1 MGKENSLRYR
11 PEIDGLR
18 AFAVIPVLLFHA
30 GMGFS
35 GGYAGVDVFFVISG
49 YLIGTLILKEAEAGT
64 FSFKRFW
71 GRRLRRL
78 FPAWAAV
85 VILTTVA
92 ALFWLIPT
100 HLLDYGKS
108 LIAQPLLVANFYF
121 WRQSGYFETAS
132 EFQPLLH
139 TWSLAVEEQFYLF
152 LPLILLPFARMGRRI
167 VGFLVILFIAISLGF
182 SFYQSTRDVSFAF
195 FLLPARIFELD
206 LGVILAWYLLKK
218 KEAPRYG
225 SGIALCGLALIFVS
239 YFLFDENTVFPG
251 VAALLPCLGAAAF
264 IYGNSGMLTVSGKW
278 LSNSFLVWI
287 GKISYPLY
295 LWHWPVLVFIGYLRL
310 GDLDIVWGC
319 LGLVLS
325 VLLAWLTYAF
335 IETPVR
341 TKKAFSGLKAL
352 TTTAVVFSLGVI
364 LLGLFFTQSKGV
376 PIRFSEE
383 VNSLLIEPSEEN
395 DSLRLHRIDEWDVSG
410 GPKILGDQSSD
421 APALLLWGD
430 SHSAALK
437 PVMDELGREY
447 GVRVL
452 SAQQPGIMPVP
463 NVYPKGRL
471 DIAGNVTPKVEE
483 YIKEHD
489 LKNILLVARWP
500 HYVFGDGP
508 GDMRRLLQEVG
519 NSADSVEE
527 GSDIFVR
534 NLAASVQQLEAEGR
548 KVWFMR
554 SVGEHSRSVP
564 ETLAQ
569 IASRGGSL
577 NYLAQPLVEHRKEDQ
592 PMNDLIDQALTGTKA
607 QVLDPR
613 PLFTDENGIYL
624 MAREGKPLYRDR
636 NHVSEFG
643 AMQLK
648 ALFEPMFKA
657 IGGTKNL

>member
-1 MGKENSLRYR
+1 MGKDNSLQYR

-18 AFAVIPVLLFHA
+18 AIAVIPVLFFHA
-30 GMGFS
+30 GMGFP
-35 GGYAGVDVFFVISG
+35 GGYTGVDVFFVISG

-85 VILTTVA
+85 VLLTTVA
-92 ALFWLIPT
+92 ALFWLIPA

-108 LIAQPLLVANFYF
+108 LISQPLLVANFYF

-152 LPLILLPFARMGRRI
+152 LPLILIPFARFGRRV
-167 VGFLVILFIAISLGF
+167 VGIIILLFILISLGL
-182 SFYQSTRDVSFAF
+182 SFYLSTRDVSFAF

-206 LGVILAWYLLKK
+206 LGVILAWYLLRK
-218 KEAPRYG
+218 KEAPRFG
-225 SGIALCGLALIFVS
+225 SGIALGGLGLILLS

-251 VAALLPCLGAAAF
+251 VAALMPCLGAAAF
-264 IYGNSGMLTVSGKW
+264 ILGNSGKLTLSGKG
-278 LSNSFLVWI
+278 LSHPFLVWI

-310 GDLDIVWGC
+310 GDTDAVWGSF
-319 LGLVLS
+319 GLLLS
-325 VLLAWLTYAF
+325 VLLAWITYRF

-341 TKKAFSGLKAL
+341 TKNVFPGMKRLTVTAL
-352 TTTAVVFSLGVI
+352 IFSLGAI
-364 LLGLFFTQSKGV
+364 SLGLLFIQSKGI
-376 PIRFSEE
+376 PARFSES
-383 VNSLLIEPSEEN
+383 VNELLFEPDEAN
-395 DSLRLHRIDEWDVSG
+395 DALRLHRIDEWDRTG
-410 GPKILGDQSSD
+410 GPKILGDQSPDS
-421 APALLLWGD
+421 PSLLLWGD

-437 PVMDELGREY
+437 PVMDALGKEY

-452 SAQQPGIMPVP
+452 SAQQPGIIPIP
-463 NVYPKGRL
+463 GTYPKGRRDGAL
-471 DIAGNVTPKVEE
+471 NVLNRVEK
-483 YIKEHD
+483 YIEEND
-489 LKNILLVARWP
+489 LKKILLVARWP

-508 GDMRRLLQEVG
+508 GDMRHMIQEDG
-519 NSADSVEE
+519 STGDSMEE
-527 GSDIFVR
+527 GADIFVR
-534 NLAASVQQLEAEGR
+534 NLAAVVQNLEAEGR
-548 KVWFMR
+548 QIWLMR

-569 IASRGGSL
+569 IASRGGRLNSL
-577 NYLAQPLVEHRKEDQ
+577 APTLMEKREDDQ
-592 PMNDLIDQALTGTKA
+592 PMNTLIDRALAKTDA
-607 QVLDPR
+607 QVLDPL
-613 PLFTDENGIYL
+613 PLFSDERGSYL

-643 AMQLK
+643 AMELK
-648 ALFEPMFKA
+648 ELFVPLFKEIA
-657 IGGTKNL
+657 ASKKP